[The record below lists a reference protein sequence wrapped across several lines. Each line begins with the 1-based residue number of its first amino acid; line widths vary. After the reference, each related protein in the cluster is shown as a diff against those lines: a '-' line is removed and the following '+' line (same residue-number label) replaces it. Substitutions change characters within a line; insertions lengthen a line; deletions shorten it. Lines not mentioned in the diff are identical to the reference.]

1 MSANSLPSVP
11 TTSIH
16 HLSTNSW
23 PIVGTGNY
31 IIIYFFNLCRWNM
44 IFLVIICA
52 VAIVG
57 VKDYSC
63 VPSVD
68 CIKP

>member
-1 MSANSLPSVP
+1 
-11 TTSIH
+11 
-16 HLSTNSW
+16 
-23 PIVGTGNY
+23 
-31 IIIYFFNLCRWNM
+31 M

-57 VKDYSC
+57 VKVYRC

-68 CIKP
+68 GIKP

>member
-1 MSANSLPSVP
+1 
-11 TTSIH
+11 
-16 HLSTNSW
+16 
-23 PIVGTGNY
+23 
-31 IIIYFFNLCRWNM
+31 M